1 MTRHEL
7 LCLMTALMAAGYD
20 ELDDAVHD
28 AFVLE
33 GAVKGV
39 LESIEKLPRL
49 EVVEKRGKGDGE

>member
-1 MTRHEL
+1 
-7 LCLMTALMAAGYD
+7 MTALMAAGYD